1 MKIRRAYGVFEYM
14 YILFLCLFSVSVL
27 IAATG
32 VEAAAVPVVT
42 VDGQTAS
49 DTPSQVYL
57 YNIGKLSSAEVYVA
71 GHIGHE
77 VSCCI
82 IACNSCSVCEV
93 FM

>member
-1 MKIRRAYGVFEYM
+1 MNIRRTYGVFEYM

-32 VEAAAVPVVT
+32 VDAAAVPVVT
-42 VDGQTAS
+42 IDGQTAS

-71 GHIGHE
+71 EHMYEDMMTCTI
-77 VSCCI
+77 VTCKS
-82 IACNSCSVCEV
+82 
-93 FM
+93 